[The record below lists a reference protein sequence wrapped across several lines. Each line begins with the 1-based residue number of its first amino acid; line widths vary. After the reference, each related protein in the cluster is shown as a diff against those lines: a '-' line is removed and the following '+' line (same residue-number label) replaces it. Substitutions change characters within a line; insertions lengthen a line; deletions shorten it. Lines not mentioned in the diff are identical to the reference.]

1 MFRTLALVA
10 LVFGVVGASLVPSSA
25 HAQTTLATAFPAVL
39 GQGRY
44 ISVAASSQYYLRY
57 QLQANRSYFAVC
69 WNLTTTT
76 QITTC
81 GVDIRNGSDV
91 GVGSGLNVEPF
102 DNGFTV
108 FGGDGDSYQPTTSGS
123 YYVRISNSAVTSVTM
138 NVMVIENTM
147 FSPWWYVAP
156 SSGYDSWTQIRNN
169 TGQAIPVTIR
179 AYTAA
184 GTIAGSSTQNI
195 PANGT
200 VLVQVS
206 TLVPSGGAGSMSI
219 AYDGPPGSIA
229 ANTTTLSGAT
239 GLSFDSPFTPRM
251 NWSSFGFLQ

>member
-1 MFRTLALVA
+1 MFRKLALTA
-10 LVFGVVGASLVPSSA
+10 LALGASFVPSFA

-44 ISVAASSQYYLRY
+44 ITVGASSQVYLRY

-91 GVGSGLNVEPF
+91 IVGSALNVEPF
-102 DNGFTV
+102 DSTFTT

-123 YYVRISNSAVTSVTM
+123 YYVRVANSSGSVQSI
-138 NVMVIENTM
+138 NVMVIENTL

-156 SSGYDSWTQIRNN
+156 SSGYDSWTQVRNN
-169 TGQAIPVTIR
+169 TAQSMPVTVR
-179 AYTAA
+179 AYTNTGSIA
-184 GTIAGSSTQNI
+184 GTTTQI
-195 PANGT
+195 LPANGT
-200 VLVQVS
+200 ILVQVS
-206 TLVPSGGAGSMSI
+206 TLAPAGGAGSMSI